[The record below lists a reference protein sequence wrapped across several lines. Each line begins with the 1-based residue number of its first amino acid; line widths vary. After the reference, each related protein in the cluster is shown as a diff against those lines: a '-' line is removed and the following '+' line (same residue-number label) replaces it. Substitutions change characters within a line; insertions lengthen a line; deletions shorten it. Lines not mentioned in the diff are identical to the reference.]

1 MPLFMRTF
9 KIDVRFLA
17 KVALVLCAAVFTVI
31 IISSRLETKNV
42 ETLSWSVA
50 NKVIV
55 VDAGH
60 GGKDPGVVVGDIIE
74 KEITLG
80 VSRKLAT
87 ILAQAGAV
95 VIPTR
100 ETDTELANPA
110 GKKFLSWK
118 REDLNARIKTAN
130 SGNAQLFISIHV
142 NSFRS
147 GPGEH
152 GAQAFAQPGSKESK
166 ILAEVTQAEL
176 VRILGNN
183 HRKAK
188 EVDYYILREAKMP
201 ATIVEIGFI
210 TNPKEGKLL
219 KDPAYQSKVAYAI
232 YAGIVKYC
240 SEQPNA
246 SVGPIDEDN
255 AVKVFSNPPA
265 HAEAP

>member
-1 MPLFMRTF
+1 MSLFMRTF
-9 KIDVRFLA
+9 KINVKFLLKA
-17 KVALVLCAAVFTVI
+17 AFFLCAAVFI
-31 IISSRLETKNV
+31 MIFISSRLENRNV
-42 ETLSWSVA
+42 ETMSWSVA

-60 GGKDPGVVVGDIIE
+60 GGKDPGVVKGDIIE

-80 VSRKLAT
+80 VSRKLST

-100 ETDTELANPA
+100 ETDTELTNPG

-130 SGNAQLFISIHV
+130 SRNAQLFISIHV

-152 GAQAFAQPGSKESK
+152 GAQVFAQPGAKESK
-166 ILAEVTQAEL
+166 ILAETIQAEL

-219 KDPAYQSKVAYAI
+219 TDPSYQSKVAYAI
-232 YAGIVKYC
+232 YAGIVKYF
-240 SEQPNA
+240 SEQPDA
-246 SVGPIDEDN
+246 TAGPINEDN
-255 AVKVFSNPPA
+255 AVKVFSTPPA
-265 HAEAP
+265 HVEAP